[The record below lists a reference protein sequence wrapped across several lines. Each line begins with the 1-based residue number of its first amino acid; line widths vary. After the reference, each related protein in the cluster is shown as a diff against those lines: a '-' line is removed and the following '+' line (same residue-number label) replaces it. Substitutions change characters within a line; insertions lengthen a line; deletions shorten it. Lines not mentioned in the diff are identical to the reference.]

1 MQDYILQMEHITKRF
16 SGVIALDDVNFQVRR
31 GEIHALVGENGAGK
45 STLMKILS
53 GVYSNREYEGKLLV
67 NGEEQ
72 SFRNTRDAEKTG
84 IAIIHQELNM
94 IKTMD
99 ICENIFIGN
108 EIKKNNVIQW
118 NEQYRRTIELMKL
131 CARFY
136 DPDKGVYY

>member
-67 NGEEQ
+67 NG
-72 SFRNTRDAEKTG
+72 
-84 IAIIHQELNM
+84 
-94 IKTMD
+94 
-99 ICENIFIGN
+99 
-108 EIKKNNVIQW
+108 
-118 NEQYRRTIELMKL
+118 
-131 CARFY
+131 
-136 DPDKGVYY
+136 